1 MYILY
6 PCTVC
11 NSTKK
16 ARKKIVSSAHR
27 TGQAVFS
34 RECSFTRQPDI
45 TIPFG
50 QTGRGRVAPSRAHN
64 APLARTHAESCP
76 AASRDCMRHMHM
88 PSAMA
93 STHSAPVSTKGSE
106 RSMSESMPATT
117 PDGEVTSMVIA

>member
-27 TGQAVFS
+27 AGQAVFS
-34 RECSFTRQPDI
+34 REGSFTRQPDS
-45 TIPFG
+45 TIHFG
-50 QTGRGRVAPSRAHN
+50 QTGRGRAAPS
-64 APLARTHAESCP
+64 RTHAESCP

-88 PSAMA
+88 PNTMA